1 MINLDNT
8 GFFASL
14 ERASLSASKVGSLVL
29 QKPQDQQWPL
39 FQCNYCKR
47 KFQNHHGSC
56 PGCGSPHA
64 TVIWTPE
71 THSGSYYRSYPT
83 Y

>member
-1 MINLDNT
+1 M
-8 GFFASL
+8 
-14 ERASLSASKVGSLVL
+14 SKEVCPGCAICRPTPFVTE

-39 FQCNYCKR
+39 FQCDYCKR

-56 PGCGSPHA
+56 PGCGSPH
-64 TVIWTPE
+64 TTIIWTPE